1 MYLVSPCFS
10 VWRCFGGNTMFPGIA
25 ERLES
30 ELKAWVQLCSL
41 PSLLWRL
48 HKTQVVPRGLGA
60 SKDQCQSSGESPQK
74 VATVALVQPSL
85 KSIQAYIKISH
96 SVLSFNI
103 QLAQWFLTLPV
114 WIPGCSRFGCNVSV
128 QRKETVRHW
137 WCITIMCLSVGIGV
151 SVYSIYVNI
160 YI

>member
-41 PSLLWRL
+41 LSLLWRL

-85 KSIQAYIKISH
+85 KSIQAYIKISR

-114 WIPGCSRFGCNVSV
+114 WIPGCQPFWLQRFSTEKRDCATLVMYYNHVSIC
-128 QRKETVRHW
+128 RH
-137 WCITIMCLSVGIGV
+137 
-151 SVYSIYVNI
+151 SVYSIYV
-160 YI
+160 